1 MELADV
7 YAAYRRIAPYVH
19 RTPLLTSRLLD
30 ELLGKR
36 LLLKAEHLQK
46 TGSFKARGALSKA
59 LTLENP
65 KGLLAVSSGNH
76 AQGVAY
82 AARILGVKAL
92 VVMPAEAS
100 PFKKEAARA
109 YGAQVVDQ
117 GVTGE
122 NREEVA
128 RALLLETGYAFI
140 HPFDDPLVMAGQGTA
155 GLELMAQ
162 AGELGLFPEAVL
174 VPVGG
179 GGLIAGVATAV
190 KALSPSTLV
199 LGVEP
204 EGADDAKRSLEKGGI
219 VRLPQVPR
227 TRADGVRTLA
237 LGQHTFPILREK
249 VDAILTVSEGAI
261 LEAEGLLFTRTK
273 QVVEPTG
280 ALPLAAVLE
289 HGKRLPKVL
298 ALLLSGGNRGFCA
311 VSLAWDG
318 PFILENPA
326 S

>member
-1 MELADV
+1 MELADI

-82 AARILGVKAL
+82 AARVLGVKAL
-92 VVMPAEAS
+92 IVMPEEAN
-100 PFKKEAARA
+100 PFKKEATRA

-128 RALLLETGYAFI
+128 KALLLETGYAFI

-155 GLELMAQ
+155 GLELMVQ
-162 AGELGLFPEAVL
+162 AGKRGFFPEAVL

-179 GGLIAGVATAV
+179 GGLVAGVATAV
-190 KALSPSTLV
+190 KALSPTTLV

-204 EGADDAKRSLEKGGI
+204 QGADDARRSLEEGRI
-219 VRLPQVPR
+219 VRLSRPPR

-237 LGQHTFPILREK
+237 VGQHTFPVLRKK
-249 VDAILTVSEGAI
+249 VDAILTVSEEAI

-289 HGKRLPKVL
+289 HGERLPEVL
-298 ALLLSGGNRGFCA
+298 ALLLSGGNRRFCT
-311 VSLAWDG
+311 
-318 PFILENPA
+318 PT
-326 S
+326 

>member
-1 MELADV
+1 MDLASLH
-7 YAAYRRIAPYVH
+7 AAYRRIAPHTH

-46 TGSFKARGALSKA
+46 TGSFKARGALAKA
-59 LTLENP
+59 LTLESP

-82 AARILGVKAL
+82 AARVLGVRAL
-92 VVMPAEAS
+92 LVIPEEAS
-100 PFKKEAARA
+100 PLKKAAARA
-109 YGAQVVDQ
+109 YGAEVVDR
-117 GVTGE
+117 GVTAE

-128 RALLLETGYAFI
+128 KALQEETGYALI
-140 HPFDDPLVMAGQGTA
+140 HPFDDPWVIAGQGTA
-155 GLELMAQ
+155 GLELMFQ
-162 AGELGLFPEAVL
+162 AGKRGVFPEAVL

-190 KALSPSTLV
+190 KALSPTTLV

-204 EGADDAKRSLEKGGI
+204 EGADDARRSLLAGRI
-219 VRLPQVPR
+219 LRLPQAPR

-237 LGQHTFPILREK
+237 VGELPFQVMREK
-249 VDAILTVSEGAI
+249 VDGVLTVSEEAI
-261 LEAEGLLFTRTK
+261 LEAERLLFTRTK

-289 HGKRLPKVL
+289 HGENLPKTL
-298 ALLLSGGNRGFCA
+298 ALLLSGGNRDFF
-311 VSLAWDG
+311 
-318 PFILENPA
+318 P
-326 S
+326 

>member
-1 MELADV
+1 VELAEIH
-7 YAAYRRIAPYVH
+7 AAYRRIRPYIH

-76 AQGVAY
+76 AQGVAF

-92 VVMPAEAS
+92 IVMPEEAS
-100 PFKKEAARA
+100 PYKKEAARA

-117 GVTGE
+117 RVTVE

-128 RALLLETGYAFI
+128 RALLEETGYAFI

-162 AGELGLFPEAVL
+162 AGAMGLFPEAVL

-190 KALSPSTLV
+190 KAFSPSTLV

-204 EGADDAKRSLEKGGI
+204 EGADDARRSLEKGEI
-219 VRLPQVPR
+219 VRLSQAPQ

-237 LGQHTFPILREK
+237 LGQRTFPILKRK
-249 VDAILTVSEGAI
+249 VDAILTVSEEAI

-289 HGKRLPKVL
+289 HGERLPQVL
-298 ALLLSGGNRGFCA
+298 ALLLSGGNRGF
-311 VSLAWDG
+311 
-318 PFILENPA
+318 PA
-326 S
+326 LP